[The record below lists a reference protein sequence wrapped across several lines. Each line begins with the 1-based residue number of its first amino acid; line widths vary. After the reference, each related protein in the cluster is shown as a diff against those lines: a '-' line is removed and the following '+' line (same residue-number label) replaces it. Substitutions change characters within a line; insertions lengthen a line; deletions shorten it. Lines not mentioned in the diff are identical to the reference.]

1 MKQILVVDDEKN
13 IRQLFQEELID
24 EGYQVAVASGGR
36 EALEKIAA
44 RVPDL
49 MIVDIRMPD
58 MTGLELIEE
67 VRKTHPDLPI
77 IICTALRALQ
87 DDYTIWESQVA
98 AFLPKPVDLDEL
110 KAKVAE
116 CLGPGEEA

>member
-13 IRQLFQEELID
+13 IRRLFQEELID

-49 MIVDIRMPD
+49 MILDIRMPD
-58 MTGLELIEE
+58 MTGLELLEE
-67 VRKTHPDLPI
+67 LRATHPDLPVI
-77 IICTALRALQ
+77 VCTALRALQ
-87 DDYTIWESQVA
+87 DDYTVWESRIA

-110 KAKVAE
+110 KAKVAACIGAGQE
-116 CLGPGEEA
+116 G